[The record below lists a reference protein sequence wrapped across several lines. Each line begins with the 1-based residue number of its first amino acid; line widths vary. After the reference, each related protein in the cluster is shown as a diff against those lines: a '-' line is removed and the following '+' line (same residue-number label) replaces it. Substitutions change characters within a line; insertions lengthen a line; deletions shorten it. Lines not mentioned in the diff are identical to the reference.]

1 MKVEELRIVDV
12 VRSDEFR
19 RELSEKL
26 EAMQN
31 VREKAKTEY
40 GSRLASH
47 PIDYFIQRGCWNA
60 ETIASFFEDVLD
72 KRSVLP
78 RSKRDFVLSVCIPIF
93 KKVMQKLIENEK
105 KSEEKP
111 KKPKKKRNFVSNNT
125 TPTKQ

>member
-1 MKVEELRIVDV
+1 MDV
-12 VRSDEFR
+12 LQMDAFQSALTERVN
-19 RELSEKL
+19 
-26 EAMQN
+26 AMRN
-31 VREKAKTEY
+31 VRWRARIEY

-47 PIDYFIQRGCWNA
+47 PIDYFIQYGCWNA

-111 KKPKKKRNFVSNNT
+111 KKPKKKRNFVNNNT
-125 TPTKQ
+125 TPTEQ